1 MMHKLTVIATASI
14 LFTGATMSQET
25 ILISSPWGNLTAQLA
40 DNASAL
46 ALLEML
52 PLTINMQDHLRQEK
66 TGELPAPLPEA
77 SRQLEFENGTL
88 GLWGRDDFVI
98 YYRNGSVPSPGIV
111 VLGRVRGDAS
121 ILDRDG
127 PIMVEL
133 DRSE

>member
-1 MMHKLTVIATASI
+1 MRKLIVIATASI

-40 DNASAL
+40 DNASTQ

-66 TGELPAPLPEA
+66 TGELPASLPEA
-77 SRQLEFENGTL
+77 MRQLDFENGTL
-88 GLWGRDDFVI
+88 GLWGADDFVI
-98 YYRNGSVPSPGIV
+98 YYRNGSVPRPGIV
-111 VLGRVRGDAS
+111 VLGRIEGDAS

-127 PIMVEL
+127 PITVEL

>member
-1 MMHKLTVIATASI
+1 
-14 LFTGATMSQET
+14 MSQET

-66 TGELPAPLPEA
+66 TGQIPASLPEA
-77 SRQLEFENGTL
+77 KRQLDFENGTL
-88 GLWGRDDFVI
+88 GLWGPDDFVI
-98 YYRNGSVPSPGIV
+98 YYRNGSVPPPGIV
-111 VLGRVRGDAS
+111 VLGQVQGDAS

-127 PIMVEL
+127 PITVEL
-133 DRSE
+133 DRSK

>member
-1 MMHKLTVIATASI
+1 MQKLIVFATASI
-14 LFTGATMSQET
+14 LFTGATMAQET

-40 DNASAL
+40 DNASAQ

-66 TGELPAPLPEA
+66 TGELPASLPDGK
-77 SRQLEFENGTL
+77 RQLDFENGTL
-88 GLWGRDDFVI
+88 GLWGPNDFVI
-98 YYRNGSVPSPGIV
+98 YYRNGSVPHPGIV

-127 PIMVEL
+127 PITVDL
-133 DRSE
+133 DRAD